1 MKTQFLAIIASY
13 VAYLSEEQEEIYI
26 CGWNKEQSNL
36 CYNEMLTQIQR
47 VDMLKNTYS
56 DSYHHI
62 KVHNNGST
70 VKALSREARKT
81 GDGTNPSLSI
91 IDEYGNSHETN
102 EIVDVQKSGMVAR
115 NQPLLVFITTAG
127 FNLDYPCFSYYQ
139 YCGDILDPEKDTEN
153 DSVFVAIYELDPED
167 DIKDERNWVKANPIV
182 TTYEKGLESLR
193 TALKQALDR
202 PEEMRNFLTKN
213 MNLWVDMK
221 ENGFISMEKWNK
233 QEVDEQYKTDFLKDA
248 NLYFGIDL
256 SATTDLTS
264 LGWVA
269 VKQGKFLVGQVSY
282 MPSDKYYERMSRDK
296 IRFDLFAEREELI
309 LTDGAVVDY
318 NYLKSDLMRLAS
330 KWGCKE
336 VGFDA
341 WNSIHLS
348 TELMNEG
355 FEMVEIPQSIT
366 KLSEPTKRL
375 REKLYSGE
383 LYHTDDTLLKWAVS
397 NAITQIDHNEN
408 MKISKSQSK
417 DRIDPIAAVINAF
430 ARAMFDDLAVDLNA
444 IIMSDDWSF

>member
-47 VDMLKNTYS
+47 VGMLKNTYS

-139 YCGDILDPEKDTEN
+139 YCSDILNPEKDTEN

-167 DIKDERNWVKANPIV
+167 DIKDEQNWIKANPIV
-182 TTYEKGLESLR
+182 STYEKGLESLR

-233 QEVDEQYKTDFLKDA
+233 QEVDEDYKTEFLQGA

-269 VKQGKFLVGQVSY
+269 VKQGEFLVGQVSY
-282 MPSDKYYERMSRDK
+282 MPTDKYHERMSRDK
-296 IRFDLFAEREELI
+296 IRFDLFVDRDELI

-318 NYLKSDLMRLAS
+318 NYLKTDLMRLAS
-330 KWGCKE
+330 QWGCKE

-341 WNSIHLS
+341 WNSVHLS